1 MQAGPGV
8 HSIFSRTSHVSKVPS
23 ERPYAPQLVKQLEP
37 QDGRD
42 TQEHAQEHPQ
52 SAQQGTVQAE
62 QAVAAASRYGTAS
75 ARRCRWLLHV
85 VMGACSHSVCCPA
98 QIASP
103 TRQPCRLS
111 V

>member
-23 ERPYAPQLVKQLEP
+23 ERPHAPQLVKQLEP

-62 QAVAAASRYGTAS
+62 QAV
-75 ARRCRWLLHV
+75 
-85 VMGACSHSVCCPA
+85 HSCCFPIWYCLGQA
-98 QIASP
+98 VQMAV
-103 TRQPCRLS
+103 TCCHGCM
-111 V
+111 